1 MLNLPL
7 AEIIELN
14 NNKLS
19 GELPLTTAE
28 NSLRTLNLEDGFI
41 TGGIPLSIQK
51 LRKLQ
56 KLFLGMN
63 TLSTVTPVFP
73 DELFSLKNISMID
86 VTGNQ
91 ISGEIP
97 RFQRNYLRGEVPR
110 KIANLMVLRA
120 LNLSR
125 KHLTRENPTNM
136 QSMVSLVKLDLSYR
150 NLSGSPNLCS
160 QTQRIYS
167 TSSQSDAIQASLQG
181 SSYDIASCRFQT
193 AVVVVNNL
201 YVILHAL

>member
-41 TGGIPLSIQK
+41 TVGIPLSIQK

-63 TLSTVTPVFP
+63 SLSAVTPVFP
-73 DELFSLKNISMID
+73 DELFSLQNISVID

-97 RFQRNYLRGEVPR
+97 RLMGNRSSLILVDFNRNYLRGEVPR
-110 KIANLMVLRA
+110 KIANLTVLCA

-125 KHLTRENPTNM
+125 KHLTGENPTNM
-136 QSMVSLVKLDLSYR
+136 QSMVSLVKLDFSYR
-150 NLSGSPNLCS
+150 NLSG
-160 QTQRIYS
+160 RIP
-167 TSSQSDAIQASLQG
+167 
-181 SSYDIASCRFQT
+181 
-193 AVVVVNNL
+193 VVSFLPSRMVL
-201 YVILHAL
+201 S